1 MAYYMLNNNST
12 NKTEKYTIA
21 EWELQTGMKIVKA
34 GDCITPK
41 NKIYTKLYTKKAFK
55 RLVQNSV
62 ITCKTN
68 KGLEFLNSLVE
79 EEKLCKIN

>member
-1 MAYYMLNNNST
+1 MSYYMLNNFSLT
-12 NKTEKYTIA
+12 NKTERHTIA
-21 EWELQTGMKIVKA
+21 DWELQTGIKIVKA

-41 NKIYTKLYTKKAFK
+41 NKIHTKLYTKKAFK

-68 KGLEFLNSLVE
+68 KGLEFLNSLAE
-79 EEKLCKIN
+79 EDNYAR